1 MLERVNYHETYDTRS
16 ETWVYEC
23 DMLTKHQANELKQ
36 KKIRQPQLKTK
47 FCSLFSWIIEILPI
61 MRLFQKVE
69 QLIKSNYY
77 LRVMCHL
84 RSSRDQI
91 YGQTIYEFWA
101 TMTHLIIKTLFVSF
115 SSTSSKFVTVR
126 LSSVQWI

>member
-1 MLERVNYHETYDTRS
+1 
-16 ETWVYEC
+16 
-23 DMLTKHQANELKQ
+23 MLTKHQASEWCTANELRQ

-47 FCSLFSWIIEILPI
+47 FCSLFPWIIEVLPI
-61 MRLFQKVE
+61 MSFFQKVE

-101 TMTHLIIKTLFVSF
+101 TMTHLLIIKTLFVGF
-115 SSTSSKFVTVR
+115 SSKIQKNIAPQAPN
-126 LSSVQWI
+126 LSVDL